1 MSDLVIW
8 DSHPLA
14 LGATPTQVFIDGIS
28 QLETPYVVQKPTAF
42 QATPKTPNFDR
53 EAEETLKYDGLP
65 PLLPTP
71 SGADI
76 VVFTNVKSITVPQA
90 GELTEVYTASDNRAG
105 VAVVKNG
112 SILCFGEQTDCL
124 ASGFTGASVQT
135 IDLHGGAISP
145 ALLSYGAP
153 LGLQE
158 IAQES
163 STGDGVVYDPLTT
176 SLPDLLGSDTVI
188 RAVDGLQFS
197 GRSELCERFHTTVHK
212 YY

>member
-1 MSDLVIW
+1 MIW

-14 LGATPTQVFIDGIS
+14 LGATPAQVFIDGIP

-42 QATPKTPNFDR
+42 QATPKTPNFNR
-53 EAEETLKYDGLP
+53 EAEEALKYDGLP

-90 GELTEVYTASDNRAG
+90 GELAEVYTSSDNRAG

-124 ASGFTGASVQT
+124 ASGFAGAGVQT

-176 SLPDLLGSDTVI
+176 SLPNIIGSDTAI

-197 GRSELCERFHTTVHK
+197 GRSELCETFIATVHIF
-212 YY
+212 Y